1 MVTLTSFQR
10 FELILIPISFILS
23 LLLMLIFSLAI
34 IGNQTLDIMGIPV
47 LLGSGISIL
56 IGYLLNQRN
65 LIQDF
70 KQLEILFRLL
80 VLGGGGV
87 LIPLL
92 LTQLLEVLTG
102 YFILSVLSL
111 VFSLLGGIM
120 SISSLLLLWRA
131 RSIQPLLE

>member
-1 MVTLTSFQR
+1 MVILTFFQR

-23 LLLMLIFSLAI
+23 LILMLIFGLAI
-34 IGNQTLDIMGIPV
+34 IGNQILDIMGIPV

-56 IGYLLNQRN
+56 IGYLLNRRN

-70 KQLEILFRLL
+70 KQLEIMFRLL
-80 VLGGGGV
+80 VLGGGGI

-92 LTQLLEVLTG
+92 LIQLLEIFSG
-102 YFILSVLSL
+102 YFIFSVLSL

-120 SISSLLLLWRA
+120 SISCVLLLWRV
-131 RSIQPLLE
+131 RSNQQLLE

>member
-23 LLLMLIFSLAI
+23 LLLMLIFSLAL
-34 IGNQTLDIMGIPV
+34 IGNQTLNIMGIPV

-70 KQLEILFRLL
+70 KQLEMLFRLL
-80 VLGGGGV
+80 VLGGSGV

-92 LTQLLEVLTG
+92 LTQILEVFTG
-102 YFILSVLSL
+102 FFIFSVLSL

-120 SISSLLLLWRA
+120 SISCLLLLWRA
-131 RSIQPLLE
+131 RSIQQLLE